1 VRNKL
6 DLGDSGAGDLAH
18 EPDRSLHIEG
28 SVRWA
33 RTIAA
38 VRDTIA
44 RLGWGGGAIAA
55 NTALVANA
63 RQIESLTRAREA
75 LAQAR
80 ATLAAGAPV
89 DLLAGDMRA
98 AIAAY
103 GEVTGETVTED
114 VLDGIFARFCVGK

>member
-1 VRNKL
+1 
-6 DLGDSGAGDLAH
+6 
-18 EPDRSLHIEG
+18 
-28 SVRWA
+28 VRWA
-33 RTIAA
+33 PTIAA
-38 VRDTIA
+38 VRDAIA

-75 LAQAR
+75 LAHAR
-80 ATLAAGAPV
+80 ATLEAGAPV
-89 DLLAGDMRA
+89 DLLAGDLRT

-103 GEVTGETVTED
+103 GEVTGETVTEH